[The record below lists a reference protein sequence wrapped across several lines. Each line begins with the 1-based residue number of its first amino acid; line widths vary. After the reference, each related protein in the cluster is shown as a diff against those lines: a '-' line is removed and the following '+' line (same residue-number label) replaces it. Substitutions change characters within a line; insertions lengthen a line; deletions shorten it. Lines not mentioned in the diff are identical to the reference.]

1 MALKGQSQS
10 SRTAATMDDA
20 CTTTSS
26 SRCSGT
32 DEIFSLNERCH
43 PCQTMT
49 KRTNN
54 IMLAQLLETLR
65 VEAKNEIEQSWKEV
79 ETVKKRCAAK
89 LRTLTRLHF
98 LIEASKD
105 RKCAA
110 IEKLAW
116 INVKKNELQQ
126 QRRESQ
132 PSLCSHDSKS
142 IKSTFRFKRAMFTF
156 KRRRC
161 LEALEKADYDDLKME
176 SRDQNI
182 ATLRESLEESR
193 VVIQV
198 LREKRWSRVQ
208 ERLLRI
214 TTIKPSI
221 MPRFQDELS
230 IRMAMACRINYD
242 LQSAQEI
249 K

>member
-1 MALKGQSQS
+1 MQKQS
-10 SRTAATMDDA
+10 
-20 CTTTSS
+20 
-26 SRCSGT
+26 
-32 DEIFSLNERCH
+32 
-43 PCQTMT
+43 
-49 KRTNN
+49 
-54 IMLAQLLETLR
+54 
-65 VEAKNEIEQSWKEV
+65 
-79 ETVKKRCAAK
+79 
-89 LRTLTRLHF
+89 
-98 LIEASKD
+98 
-105 RKCAA
+105 
-110 IEKLAW
+110 
-116 INVKKNELQQ
+116 
-126 QRRESQ
+126 
-132 PSLCSHDSKS
+132 
-142 IKSTFRFKRAMFTF
+142 
-156 KRRRC
+156 